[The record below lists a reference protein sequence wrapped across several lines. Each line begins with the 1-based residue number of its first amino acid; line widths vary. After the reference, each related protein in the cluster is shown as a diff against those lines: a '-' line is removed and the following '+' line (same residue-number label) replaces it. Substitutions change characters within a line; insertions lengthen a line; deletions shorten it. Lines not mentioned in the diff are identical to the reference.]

1 VNTRSIWYRNNLS
14 FIDQDYSPT
23 QRASLWESCPQLAA
37 LDPAVAHVFFDD
49 FYDLLD
55 GTTVW
60 IYTEVGA
67 GGAISQ
73 PDGAGGICRLTS
85 DALDNDSVQIQKIGE
100 AFKLATGKPLWF
112 EARVKL
118 VTAAKH
124 VQSDIL
130 VGLAITDTTL
140 LPIGSLPTD
149 GVYFRK
155 DDATDLFGAI
165 TNKNSTETATAAV
178 LAFVAATFYK
188 FGIFFDGAGT
198 VYFYVDGVLVATHTT
213 NIPDDEELTPSI
225 AYMNGEAGACAIDI
239 DYVKV
244 VQIR

>member
-1 VNTRSIWYRNNLS
+1 MNTRAIWYRSNLS
-14 FIDQDYSPT
+14 FLDQDYSPA
-23 QRASLWESCPQLAA
+23 QGASLWGSCPQLAA

-55 GTTVW
+55 GTTKW

-73 PDGAGGICRLTS
+73 PDAAGGICRLTT
-85 DALDNDSVQIQKIGE
+85 DALDNDSVQVQKIGE
-100 AFKLATGKPLWF
+100 SFKLATGKPLWF
-112 EARVKL
+112 EARLRL

-124 VQSDIL
+124 VQSDVL

-155 DDATDLFGAI
+155 DDGTALFGAI
-165 TNKNSTETATAAV
+165 TNKDSAETATPSV
-178 LAFVAATFYK
+178 LTFAAATYYK
-188 FGIFFDGAGT
+188 FGIFFDGAGS
-198 VYFYVDGVLVATHTT
+198 VLFYVDGALVATHILT
-213 NIPDDEELTPSI
+213 IPDDEELTPSI
-225 AYMNGEAGACAIDI
+225 AYQNGEAGACAIDI